1 MLSCHPCVS
10 HLRKMDKF
18 PGSKTQDAATPLNS
32 AGTPTQPYGNAAG
45 NFDLKNKYG
54 TRKVKSREDL
64 DQPKEGEEPMRDG
77 TLPKYGEGPLSTG
90 GASSDDSTKRYFGD
104 FSIEAKRNVFD
115 LLKNHP
121 EFARKGPM
129 NMGRVGNN
137 TREVMPGDPTKIIE
151 NGGYIVYEDQPQAS
165 QTKYKNDRKTN

>member
-1 MLSCHPCVS
+1 MRLYLLCASLFS
-10 HLRKMDKF
+10 KMDKF

-54 TRKVKSREDL
+54 TRKVKSRRDL
-64 DQPKEGEEPMRDG
+64 DQPKNGEEPMRDG
-77 TLPKYGEGPLSTG
+77 TAAEYIEGPLNTG
-90 GASSDDSTKRYFGD
+90 GSQTDDANQRYFGS

-137 TREVMPGDPTKIIE
+137 TREVMKNDPTKIIE